1 MAGRFKMPTQ
11 TSAVVTIERRNKE
24 LYVSIKMSTPDGME
38 MMQLNSID
46 RDGNCLKLDCLIM
59 GSMPMTV
66 VLQPSE
72 ARKVFGMLNWRLVV
86 FLLTFLFRG

>member
-1 MAGRFKMPTQ
+1 M
-11 TSAVVTIERRNKE
+11 
-24 LYVSIKMSTPDGME
+24 SIKMSTPDGME

-46 RDGNCLKLDCLIM
+46 RDGNCLKLDCVIM

-72 ARKVFGMLNWRLVV
+72 ARKVFGMLNWRLIV